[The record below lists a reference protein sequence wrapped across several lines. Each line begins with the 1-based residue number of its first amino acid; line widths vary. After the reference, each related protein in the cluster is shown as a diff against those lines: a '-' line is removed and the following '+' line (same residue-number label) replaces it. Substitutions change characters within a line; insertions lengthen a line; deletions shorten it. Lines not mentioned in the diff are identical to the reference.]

1 MKHYVILGAGLGSP
15 EFLTG
20 RAAETIR
27 RADHVLTTERIAH
40 GLSGLRADIEVLPFS
55 QLGARAEQC
64 EGTTA
69 VLVSGDTGFF
79 SAASA
84 LYERLSQTAPTELV
98 CGIGSM
104 QAFCAAI
111 GERYDDVFW
120 LSVHGR
126 SAHSL
131 LGAVSYHKKVFALT
145 GGTFCAQEVCRL
157 MCKNGLGQLRVVIG
171 EQLGAPDERIL
182 RGTAAELV
190 QMPTDSLAVMMIYND
205 NPADAYRPLRDE
217 DFVRAKVPM
226 TKQEVR
232 WLVRDLLAVR
242 PEDVVYDIGAGT
254 GSCTMELAR
263 CANLGAVYAVECKP
277 EAVQLIRE
285 NREKTKN
292 FHVSVIEATAP
303 DGLSELPP
311 PDCVFIGGSRGNLAE
326 IVAACVEKNP
336 KVRMVITA
344 IALETLAQAQ
354 QAMADF
360 CEVSIT
366 CVNISRAKTV
376 GNYHMMTANNPVWV
390 IGGRHE

>member
-1 MKHYVILGAGLGSP
+1 MRRYYIVGAGLGTP
-15 EFLTG
+15 ESLTG
-20 RAAETIR
+20 HAAEIIR
-27 RADHVLTTERIAH
+27 CADTVLTTERIARA
-40 GLSGLRADIEVLPFS
+40 LSGVRADIESLPFS
-55 QLGARAEQC
+55 GLGARAEQC

-84 LYERLSQTAPTELV
+84 LYERLSKSAPTVLV
-98 CGIGSM
+98 CGISSM
-104 QAFCAAI
+104 QAFCAEV

-126 SAHSL
+126 SPREV

-145 GGTFCAQEVCRL
+145 GGACCAQDVCRL
-157 MCKNGLGQLRVVIG
+157 LCKNDLGHLRVVIG
-171 EQLGAPDERIL
+171 ERLGTGNQRIL
-182 RGTAAELV
+182 RGTARELERE
-190 QMPTDSLAVMMIYND
+190 PADPLSVMMIFND
-205 NPADAYRPLRDE
+205 RPADAYRPLRDA
-217 DFVRAKVPM
+217 DFVRGEVPM

-232 WLVRDLLAVR
+232 WLARDLLAVH
-242 PEDVVYDIGAGT
+242 PNEVVYDIGAGT

-263 CANLGAVYAVECKP
+263 CANLGSVYAVECKP

-285 NREKTKN
+285 NRKKTGN

-303 DGLSELPP
+303 EGLDELPA

-326 IVAACVEKNP
+326 IIAACVEKNP
-336 KVRMVITA
+336 KVRVVITA

-366 CVNISRAKTV
+366 CVNVSRAKAV
-376 GNYHMMTANNPVWV
+376 GSYHMMTANNPVWV

>member
-1 MKHYVILGAGLGSP
+1 MANSKNG
-15 EFLTG
+15 
-20 RAAETIR
+20 
-27 RADHVLTTERIAH
+27 
-40 GLSGLRADIEVLPFS
+40 
-55 QLGARAEQC
+55 
-64 EGTTA
+64 
-69 VLVSGDTGFF
+69 
-79 SAASA
+79 
-84 LYERLSQTAPTELV
+84 
-98 CGIGSM
+98 GIMG
-104 QAFCAAI
+104 
-111 GERYDDVFW
+111 W
-120 LSVHGR
+120 LQGCK
-126 SAHSL
+126 SL
-131 LGAVSYHKKVFALT
+131 LNINVLLIIALNVLNSYGNNVNNTIKALA
-145 GGTFCAQEVCRL
+145 GVQ
-157 MCKNGLGQLRVVIG
+157 VIG
-171 EQLGAPDERIL
+171 LAPSVI
-182 RGTAAELV
+182 GTAASVFTIVAFLFRSSYSNTIDKLRDKEQEVLAEIPV
-190 QMPTDSLAVMMIYND
+190 DSLAVMMIYND

-303 DGLSELPP
+303 DGLNELPP

-354 QAMADF
+354 QAMAEF